1 MRRNDLACH
10 ALHVAFFGLALRLA
24 ERTWAVAAASAGLYF
39 AAFLVTHDAMHGSL
53 RLGRRANDLALAL
66 GGALVGVSG
75 HGARLLHL
83 RHHARPFAPDDDE
96 ARCGTGPLWRAI
108 ALGPLNYARSPFA
121 AWRQSPRRHR
131 PWIALETALVAAL
144 AASCLASPKG
154 RVALAVVVALNSAI
168 GLWGVRLPHAPHPAL
183 VRAVE
188 LFAWLPWPP
197 LLGVVTHETHH
208 ATPAVPA
215 FTLNA
220 AWHDA
225 RAPRGAAQARTSSY
239 SARGTAQARTSSY
252 SGVLSK
258 TARAKGQTGLTFNP
272 CA

>member
-10 ALHVAFFGLALRLA
+10 ALHLAFFGLALRLA
-24 ERTWAVAAASAGLYF
+24 ERTWIVAAASAGLYF

-75 HGARLLHL
+75 HGARVLHL
-83 RHHARPFAPDDDE
+83 RHHARPFATDDDE
-96 ARCGTGPLWRAI
+96 ARCGTGPLWRSL
-108 ALGPLNYARSPFA
+108 ALGPLNYARSPLA
-121 AWRQSPRRHR
+121 AWRKSPRRHR
-131 PWIALETALVAAL
+131 PLIMLEGALVAAL

-154 RVALAVVVALNSAI
+154 RIALAVVVALNSAI

-188 LFAWLPWPP
+188 RFAWLPWPP

-225 RAPRGAAQARTSSY
+225 RALRGA
-239 SARGTAQARTSSY
+239 AQARTSSY

-258 TARAKGQTGLTFNP
+258 TARAKEHTGLTFNP